1 MRHTGSAQAV
11 PRIDGERANAR
22 AKGEIDMSTRRILSL
37 VAILLFAQSTP
48 ALAADLSPATWPTAQ
63 RTAAENLE
71 AVSTSP
77 PVAHVVEGRAGIV
90 SATLSPIAALAGVE
104 ALKHGGTAADAA
116 VTAALTQVATGL
128 GANVS
133 YAGILELVYYDARS
147 RKVYALDAG
156 WNSWRAE
163 RDPKSIP
170 NTDLSMFGLGAASSP
185 VTQ

>member
-48 ALAADLSPATWPTAQ
+48 ALAADLSPATWPIAQ

-71 AVSTSP
+71 AVTPSP

-90 SATLSPIAALAGVE
+90 SATLSPIAAPAGAE
-104 ALKHGGTAADAA
+104 ALTPIIADHGPAPDPRSLSTPVKANLSIVRWSDPGDAP
-116 VTAALTQVATGL
+116 
-128 GANVS
+128 
-133 YAGILELVYYDARS
+133 LEPDHRIELRLPEIDI
-147 RKVYALDAG
+147 G
-156 WNSWRAE
+156 H
-163 RDPKSIP
+163 
-170 NTDLSMFGLGAASSP
+170 
-185 VTQ
+185 